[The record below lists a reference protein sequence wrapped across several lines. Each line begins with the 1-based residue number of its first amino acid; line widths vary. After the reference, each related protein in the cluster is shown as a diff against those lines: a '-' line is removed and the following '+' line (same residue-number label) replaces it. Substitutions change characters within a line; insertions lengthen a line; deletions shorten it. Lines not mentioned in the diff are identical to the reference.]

1 MLLIV
6 IICLLIAIVALIAIF
21 LITKYNNFQWILIK
35 LNKGENKISSFLKT
49 KYDILLRKFEF
60 LKNNITI
67 DDDDF
72 EEYKLL
78 NTNISIDKLN
88 QKTNDLNNLINK
100 YLDNNEEL
108 YKNETIIKLDN
119 ELSNINLSINSSK
132 KYYNKHLTEYNNLC
146 NLFPSKIIAFIFKY
160 KPKNFIDEEIPDTL
174 KILNQEENS

>member
-1 MLLIV
+1 M
-6 IICLLIAIVALIAIF
+6 
-21 LITKYNNFQWILIK
+21 
-35 LNKGENKISSFLKT
+35 
-49 KYDILLRKFEF
+49 
-60 LKNNITI
+60 
-67 DDDDF
+67 
-72 EEYKLL
+72 
-78 NTNISIDKLN
+78 
-88 QKTNDLNNLINK
+88 
-100 YLDNNEEL
+100 DNNEEL